1 MRRKRIICWLLAG
14 LISLNSSTTIRAE
27 DYEGIEYDEEGHILS
42 PDELNADLP
51 ESTYY
56 EDMMEL
62 ESEDELQLF
71 SAEENIEY
79 HSEDEEPID
88 ITNSVTIESSIIDND
103 EIPDFSED
111 NDESIFYFYEE
122 EDQSNSDEDINT
134 YKADFSNLR
143 YWGTITSD
151 KKKVHITLHV
161 LEKALTSASFT
172 LVFRDK
178 NDKFLERNKITKGRL
193 SVGKHNI
200 TCDIPVHDTVEEHVK
215 IAIVG
220 WNGVVA
226 YESSTLHYRY
236 YCEGGAYGRLKAFG
250 GHRHH
255 MPSKYAIAPMSQYMG
270 PAARILIED
279 HRRTSSYGGGTYCK
293 DQRDLVRQG
302 KFLQAQEMDFE
313 ELLSMNKFY
322 SKAIQEV
329 RDYTRTLGYTG
340 VVRIGWQTID
350 GKWYYYDASQ
360 VKQTSCW
367 KKISDVWYYLGPTG
381 VMQIGWVKSGSK
393 WYYMNKDGAMQTGWV
408 KVDNKWYYM
417 DKSSGAMQTGW
428 IQVNNAKYYMSSSG
442 AMQTGWVKVDNK
454 GYYMNPSGA
463 MRTGWLKLND
473 VWYYLKSSGVM
484 ACNESMV
491 ISGKKYNFNSNGRC
505 LNP

>member
-220 WNGVVA
+220 WNGLVA

-236 YCEGGAYGRLKAFG
+236 NFEGGAYGRLKAFG

-313 ELLSMNKFY
+313 E
-322 SKAIQEV
+322 
-329 RDYTRTLGYTG
+329 
-340 VVRIGWQTID
+340 
-350 GKWYYYDASQ
+350 
-360 VKQTSCW
+360 
-367 KKISDVWYYLGPTG
+367 
-381 VMQIGWVKSGSK
+381 
-393 WYYMNKDGAMQTGWV
+393 
-408 KVDNKWYYM
+408 
-417 DKSSGAMQTGW
+417 
-428 IQVNNAKYYMSSSG
+428 
-442 AMQTGWVKVDNK
+442 
-454 GYYMNPSGA
+454 
-463 MRTGWLKLND
+463 
-473 VWYYLKSSGVM
+473 
-484 ACNESMV
+484 
-491 ISGKKYNFNSNGRC
+491 
-505 LNP
+505 